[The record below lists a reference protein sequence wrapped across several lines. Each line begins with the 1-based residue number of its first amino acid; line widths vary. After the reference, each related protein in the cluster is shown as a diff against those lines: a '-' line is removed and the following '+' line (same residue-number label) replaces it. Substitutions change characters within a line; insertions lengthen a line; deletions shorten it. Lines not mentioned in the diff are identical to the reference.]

1 MNWPILILGG
11 YLVLTAWDLVTGSNQ
26 SRDSIGNHDDSSQSN
41 SQADDEAIVY
51 FFDQQTSDN
60 DS

>member
-11 YLVLTAWDLVTGSNQ
+11 YLVLPAWDLVTGSNR
-26 SRDSIGNHDDSSQSN
+26 SRDYSGNHDSSQPN
-41 SQADDEAIVY
+41 GQADDEAIVY

>member
-26 SRDSIGNHDDSSQSN
+26 TQGSSGNRDPSQPN
-41 SQADDEAIVY
+41 GPTDDETLVY
-51 FFDQQTSDN
+51 VLDQPPSDS
-60 DS
+60 DA

>member
-1 MNWPILILGG
+1 MNCPILILGG
-11 YLVLTAWDLVTGSNQ
+11 YLVLTVWDLVTGSNQ
-26 SRDSIGNHDDSSQSN
+26 SRDSNGNHDSSQPN

-51 FFDQQTSDN
+51 VFDQQTSDN